1 MSLIEQEQK
10 EYKIMYSYSQKL
22 LEIQTST
29 DEEEIKKTLEQL
41 KQACK
46 IMLSINQSQINK
58 TKQEKIILLIHQ
70 ENTCLDRITRM
81 IDIIIHSNKKEL
93 MSDILGEIEDFK
105 ELSKK
110 IQNELVKEL
119 AVNAA

>member
-119 AVNAA
+119 AVNAT